1 MNRLREVALAT
12 ARASVRIFFIR
23 ASGAKGLPLTMPM
36 AASGPINSA
45 SSAVAGSRCTTSLSI
60 SK

>member
-1 MNRLREVALAT
+1 M
-12 ARASVRIFFIR
+12 IFFMR

-45 SSAVAGSRCTTSLSI
+45 SSAVAGSFCTTSFSI
-60 SK
+60 S

>member
-1 MNRLREVALAT
+1 MNSEREVALPST
-12 ARASVRIFFIR
+12 SASLMIFFMR
-23 ASGAKGLPLTMPM
+23 ASGANGLPLSMPI

-45 SSAVAGSRCTTSLSI
+45 SSDVAGSFCTTSFSD